1 MDFAL
6 SDEQKAIRDTVR
18 AFIRKEVM
26 PLESELLRRE
36 RAHQPG
42 LTRDELSELQLRAK
56 KFGFWGLSTPEDY
69 GGMNLP
75 AVTQS
80 LIWTEIGRTILPFRF
95 GGEADNIL
103 YHANEEQRREYLIPT
118 IEGDRVSCF
127 AITEPGAG
135 SDAANIR
142 LSARRDGEDWVLNG
156 EKTFITNGNDADFAI
171 VVGVSDP
178 ERGVRG
184 GGTTAFLVD
193 RAMGWRSE
201 FIQTMGEGGPASLV
215 FDDVRVPGRNVLGEV
230 GQGFEL
236 GMQWIGRGRYIIPS
250 HALGI
255 AERAL
260 QMAIDHANTRE
271 TFGRPIGANQ
281 AIQWMIADSET
292 ELEAARWLVLR
303 AAWTVDQTAGDRPLD
318 RGPSSVGAAGGP
330 MSVGAAGGRSGNES
344 RHASSMAKLYGAG
357 MVNRVVDRV
366 MQIHGGMGYTRELPI
381 ERWYRQVR
389 LLRIYEGTD
398 EMQRLIISRDLLRG
412 YTAIGGHLG

>member
-6 SDEQKAIRDTVR
+6 SDEEKAIRDTAR
-18 AFIRKEVM
+18 AFIHKEVL
-26 PLESELLRRE
+26 PLEPELLRRE

-42 LTRDELSELQLRAK
+42 LLRDELRELQLKAK
-56 KFGFWGLSTPEDY
+56 EFGFWGLSTPQDY
-69 GGMNLP
+69 GGMDLP

-80 LIWTEIGRTILPFRF
+80 LVWTEIGRTVVPFRF

-103 YHANEEQRREYLIPT
+103 YYANEEQRKEYLLPT
-118 IEGDRVSCF
+118 IEGDRISCF

-135 SDAANIR
+135 SDAANIK
-142 LSARRDGEDWVLNG
+142 LSARRDGDDWVLNG

-171 VVGVSDP
+171 VVAVTDP
-178 ERGVRG
+178 QLGVRG

-193 RAMGWRSE
+193 RAMGWHSE

-215 FDDVRVPGRNVLGEV
+215 FSDVRVPARNVLGEI

-236 GMQWIGRGRYIIPS
+236 GMKWIGKGRYIIPS

-260 QMAIDHANTRE
+260 RMAIDHANTRE
-271 TFGRPIGANQ
+271 TFGRPIGTNQ

-292 ELEAARWLVLR
+292 ELEAARWLVLH
-303 AAWTVDQTAGDRPLD
+303 AAWTVDQGVEP
-318 RGPSSVGAAGGP
+318 
-330 MSVGAAGGRSGNES
+330 

-389 LLRIYEGTD
+389 LIRIYEGTD

-412 YTAIGGHLG
+412 YTKIGGHLG

>member
-6 SDEQKAIRDTVR
+6 SDEERAIRDTAR
-18 AFIRKEVM
+18 EFITREVV
-26 PLESELLRRE
+26 PLEPEVLRRE

-42 LTRDELSELQLRAK
+42 LEPGQLRELQLKAR
-56 KFGFWGLSTPEDY
+56 KFGFWGLDTPDEY
-69 GGMNLP
+69 GGMGLP

-80 LIWTEIGRTILPFRF
+80 LIWTEVGRSFVPFRF

-103 YHANEEQRREYLIPT
+103 FHANDEQQREYLLPT
-118 IEGDRVSCF
+118 IEGERRSCF

-142 LSARRDGEDWVLNG
+142 FAARRDGDDWVLNG
-156 EKTFITNGNDADFAI
+156 EKTFITGGNEADFAI
-171 VVGVSDP
+171 VIAVTD
-178 ERGVRG
+178 RDKDVRKG
-184 GGTTAFLVD
+184 GSTAFLVD
-193 RAMGWRSE
+193 RTMGWRSE
-201 FIQTMGEGGPASLV
+201 FIQTMGEGGPASLI
-215 FDDVRVPGRNVLGEV
+215 FEDVRVPQRNVLGEV
-230 GQGFEL
+230 GQGFAL
-236 GMQWIGRGRYIIPS
+236 AMQWIGKGRYVIPS

-260 QMAIDHANTRE
+260 GMAIEYANTRH
-271 TFGRPIGANQ
+271 TFGRPIGENQ
-281 AIQWMIADSET
+281 AIGWMLADSET

-303 AAWTVDQTAGDRPLD
+303 AAWTIDAGLD
-318 RGPSSVGAAGGP
+318 P
-330 MSVGAAGGRSGNES
+330 

-357 MVNRVVDRV
+357 MINRVVDRV

-389 LLRIYEGTD
+389 LLRIFEGTD

-412 YTAIGGHLG
+412 YTKLGGHLA